1 MDINKVLKEYD
12 NMVLNHREKEAEG
25 FLTESLTQ
33 AVGEGDT
40 GAVLSLLN
48 ELVGFYR
55 EVNRYDE
62 AILFSDKALAIMESV
77 GLSGTKEYATTLIN
91 RANAQR
97 AAGLLDDAIA
107 AYHEVE
113 AIYDRVLKPGAFDF
127 AGLYNNLSLV
137 YMEQE
142 DYEKAIARLEKALEI
157 VEAHR
162 EGNTFELAVTHA
174 NLGNSILHGRGD
186 EKAAKV
192 HLNESVAIF
201 EGRHIFDTHYAAAV
215 TGLGECEKAAG
226 NLDGA
231 AEYFDKALSAIYQNF
246 GCTDYFYRVKEFR
259 DEIENLR
266 TSDRSK
272 DIYDH
277 GVDTGSFD
285 DDQSLEGYDA
295 KRNFSLDT
303 GNAWYGSDGYTT
315 AGSGLRLCRAYFEE
329 RVRPALEKE
338 YPDILKKAA
347 FGLFGYGSDCYG
359 FDDVYSR
366 DHDWGPGVC
375 IWLRRSD
382 HEKYSEELKKWYETL
397 DKSFRGYERRNTPQG
412 EGRIGV
418 LCFED
423 FVEGIV
429 GKIQGVQL
437 LEIYENER
445 CVSFDTGTLK
455 ATETVTASS
464 GKGFGEGSNIQKEVD
479 LQRIS
484 DAVWRSCSQISLG
497 CLVNGE
503 IFHDES
509 GYVTGFREFV
519 RAGYPDELWRAFI
532 AQSCALFSQNLQYN
546 VRRLVLRKDAISLE
560 MVLSDGFKEAF
571 KLCHYADRRF
581 VPHDKWLMASAV
593 EGSFDDGIKAGKAE
607 SGHGKNDTLVKDELS
622 VMIEKIRNSA
632 LELLNT
638 DPLEKDFA
646 GYDAT
651 VNELACYLAG
661 KIYDAGFIEGTAPA
675 KGDKVYLEDL
685 AGMLL

>member
-226 NLDGA
+226 NLDAA

-266 TSDRSK
+266 ISDRGRSGSRELER
-272 DIYDH
+272 D
-277 GVDTGSFD
+277 VDDG
-285 DDQSLEGYDA
+285 A
-295 KRNFSLDT
+295 VK
-303 GNAWYGSDGYTT
+303 AWYGSDGYST
-315 AGSGLRLCRAYFEE
+315 AGSGLKLCRAYFEE
-329 RVRPALEKE
+329 TVRPALEKE
-338 YPDILKKAA
+338 YPDILKRAA

-382 HEKYSEELKKWYETL
+382 YKKYSEELKKWYETL

-429 GKIQGVQL
+429 GKIQGKQL
-437 LEIYENER
+437 LELYENER
-445 CVSFDTGTLK
+445 SVSFDIETSK
-455 ATETVTASS
+455 AAGTVTESQNV
-464 GKGFGEGSNIQKEVD
+464 SNV
-479 LQRIS
+479 
-484 DAVWRSCSQISLG
+484 VWRSCSQISLG

-509 GYVTGFREFV
+509 GYVTGFRKFV
-519 RAGYPDELWRAFI
+519 KVGYPDELWRAFM

-581 VPHDKWLMASAV
+581 VPHDKWLMVSAA
-593 EGSFDDGIKAGKAE
+593 EDSFDDGIKAVKAE
-607 SGHGKNDTLVKDELS
+607 SGHGDNAVVRDELS
-622 VMIEKIRNSA
+622 AMIEKIRNSA
-632 LELLNT
+632 LELLNI

-685 AGMLL
+685 AGIIMGEENGN